1 MFWLVDKTVTPI
13 GHRMMRRWL
22 AAPLMNE
29 TKIRQ
34 RLDAVEELMKNFEFV
49 STFRQK
55 AKTLP
60 DIERLL
66 AKLYKQSKQRTRS
79 MFFVQRSRL
88 ETQFILMLPPSTSW
102 TTFLPCSAASC
113 VSLKL

>member
-1 MFWLVDKTVTPI
+1 
-13 GHRMMRRWL
+13 
-22 AAPLMNE
+22 MNE

-102 TTFLPCSAASC
+102 TTFLLCSAASC